1 MQKGQGTS
9 CFYRFLTKGQQWIW
23 LQSNFY
29 IRYHQWN
36 SKPEIVICTHRILNY
51 ADVINEIRKNIHG
64 NNDQTSIGN
73 NIGASSSKMS
83 RTQETSG
90 NNTTID
96 KQLPTATTTADNS
109 PYSPINSLMTKFGSS
124 TAPGSPNLQTKH
136 QNQSYDGGSVSDPSS
151 FVCTKHAQMRNY
163 KPVNKSFI
171 LFNCLCT
178 T

>member
-51 ADVINEIRKNIHG
+51 ADVINEIRKNIQN
-64 NNDQTSIGN
+64 NNDHLSVGNSNTGNTNAIGKTN
-73 NIGASSSKMS
+73 KI
-83 RTQETSG
+83 QETSTG
-90 NNTTID
+90 SNTIEKQLSAVVTTID
-96 KQLPTATTTADNS
+96 SS
-109 PYSPINSLMTKFGSS
+109 PYSPINFLMSKFGSS

-136 QNQSYDGGSVSDPSS
+136 QNQSYDGSVSDPSS
-151 FVCTKHAQMRNY
+151 FAPSKYAQMRNY
-163 KPVNKSFI
+163 KPVSNAS
-171 LFNCLCT
+171 
-178 T
+178 